1 MEVSRYDFSE
11 CLFDISAVPEGTAL
25 LDYYPELADHPEF
38 NSKNTEREQKITI
51 CLCDFKSPFVRMDIS
66 VKIDKI
72 FEYLGIGLK
81 AKATREL
88 YEQVK
93 KFNNKLIN
101 EMITKYL
108 MMQANHEFTLWFSN
122 YMAFYQLMEEHRR
135 PVDYSKSDVNN
146 VITRKRMISKEA
158 ANMKSE
164 LVEQEAFLFNDDR
177 MRQSVATVMIKKQ
190 RTYAEMFASDN
201 SVI

>member
-81 AKATREL
+81 AKSTRDL

-190 RTYAEMFASDN
+190 RTYAEMFASEN